1 MSGRTTL
8 HRDEVRRSPA
18 PSTGNPE
25 SSWIPPSRPGLR
37 RLVGADL
44 DAMCEGVRVTG
55 PRLFARIAL
64 HGRWRA
70 VIYWRLAQA
79 WMHNPLTRPMA
90 LALTN
95 RILAV
100 CGAELQPAARIGPG
114 LALKHTTGL
123 VVGGEV
129 IAGRRLTLH
138 QNVTLGDRVPY
149 GGQPRLGDDVTI
161 GAGACVLG
169 PILIGDRVTVAANSV
184 VLSDVPSDCVV
195 AGGPAKIVRRT
206 DDPTTGDGSRRPDST
221 SLNA

>member
-1 MSGRTTL
+1 MSGRTIWR
-8 HRDEVRRSPA
+8 RDKVRRSPA
-18 PSTGNPE
+18 PSSGNPG
-25 SSWIPPSRPGLR
+25 SNWIPAPQPSLR
-37 RLVGADL
+37 RSIGADL

-79 WMHNPLTRPMA
+79 WMHSPLTRPVA
-90 LALTN
+90 LALTS
-95 RILAV
+95 RILSI

-195 AGGPAKIVRRT
+195 AGAPAKIVRRT
-206 DDPTTGDGSRRPDST
+206 DGPTKGAATSAHPSSR
-221 SLNA
+221 L

>member
-1 MSGRTTL
+1 MRRLRETSMSAAPAPGDPGSTG
-8 HRDEVRRSPA
+8 SPA
-18 PSTGNPE
+18 HG
-25 SSWIPPSRPGLR
+25 PGLR
-37 RLVGADL
+37 GLIRADL
-44 DAMCEGVRVTG
+44 DAMCEGLPITG
-55 PRLFARIAL
+55 PRLGARIAL
-64 HGRWRA
+64 HVRWRA

-79 WMHNPLTRPMA
+79 WMHSPVTRPLA
-90 LALTN
+90 LALTS
-95 RILAV
+95 RILSI

-114 LALKHTTGL
+114 VVLKHTTGL

-129 IAGRRLTLH
+129 TAGQRLTLH
-138 QNVTLGDRVPY
+138 QNATLGDRVPY

-195 AGGPAKIVRRT
+195 AGAPAKIVRRT
-206 DDPTTGDGSRRPDST
+206 DDPTAGDGSRRPDST